1 MVIYFRGFCY
11 MNQDKKD
18 AILEKAQIWFKE
30 SISENH
36 IKNTKKLVK
45 ASKFDINPFL
55 AVYLSN
61 FLTGN
66 TKPESIAKALVYPRV
81 LGTSI
86 TTSFGT
92 NIQKFTNEVLSSF
105 GSTTSGIDIEF
116 IDQINNNKIYC
127 QLKSGPNTINKDD
140 VETIVGHFKKVIN
153 LGRTNNLR
161 ITHDDMVVG
170 IIYGDN
176 ASLNG
181 HYKRITNEYDYPIY
195 IGQNFWYRLTGD
207 ENFYSDLIH
216 AVGQVAI
223 EADFSEELEDV
234 IIELSKEPDIMALS
248 KKI

>member
-1 MVIYFRGFCY
+1 
-11 MNQDKKD
+11 MNQAEKD
-18 AILEKAQIWFKE
+18 IILNKAQKWFKK
-30 SISENH
+30 SIAENH
-36 IKNTKKLVK
+36 IKNTIKLK
-45 ASKFDINPFL
+45 DASKFDINPFL

-61 FLTGN
+61 FLTGKA
-66 TKPESIAKALVYPRV
+66 KPEGIAKALVYPRA

-140 VETIVGHFKKVIN
+140 VETIAGHFKKVIH

-170 IIYGDN
+170 IIYGDA

-181 HYKRITNEYDYPIY
+181 HYKRIISDYHYPIY
-195 IGQNFWYRLTGD
+195 IGQDFWHRLTGD
-207 ENFYSDLIH
+207 KDFYTDLIH
-216 AVGQVAI
+216 AIGKVAA
-223 EADFSEELEDV
+223 EADFTEELKEV
-234 IIELSKEPDIMALS
+234 IKELANSPEVKQLSK
-248 KKI
+248 

>member
-1 MVIYFRGFCY
+1 

-45 ASKFDINPFL
+45 VSKFDVNPFL
-55 AVYLSN
+55 VVYLSN

-66 TKPESIAKALVYPRV
+66 TKPESIAKALLYPRV

-176 ASLNG
+176 ASLNV
-181 HYKRITNEYDYPIY
+181 HYKRITGEYDYPIY

-216 AVGQVAI
+216 AIGQVAI

-234 IIELSKEPDIMALS
+234 IIELSKASEIKALS

>member
-1 MVIYFRGFCY
+1 M
-11 MNQDKKD
+11 
-18 AILEKAQIWFKE
+18 
-30 SISENH
+30 
-36 IKNTKKLVK
+36 
-45 ASKFDINPFL
+45 
-55 AVYLSN
+55 
-61 FLTGN
+61 
-66 TKPESIAKALVYPRV
+66 YPRV

-116 IDQINNNKIYC
+116 IDQISKNKIYC

-140 VETIVGHFKKVIN
+140 VETIAGHFKKVIS

-170 IIYGDN
+170 IIYGDTD
-176 ASLNG
+176 SQNG

-195 IGQNFWYRLTGD
+195 IGKDFWYRLTGD
-207 ENFYSDLIH
+207 ESFYSDLINVIGEV
-216 AVGQVAI
+216 AV
-223 EADFSEELEDV
+223 EADFSEELEG
-234 IIELSKEPDIMALS
+234 IIKELSESAEIKALA

>member
-1 MVIYFRGFCY
+1 
-11 MNQDKKD
+11 MNQDEKN
-18 AILEKAQIWFKE
+18 AILEKAKIWFKE
-30 SISENH
+30 SIAKNH
-36 IKNTKKLVK
+36 IKNTHKLVN

-55 AVYLSN
+55 TVYLSN

-66 TKPESIAKALVYPRV
+66 TEPKSIAKALLYPRV

-92 NIQKFTNEVLSSF
+92 NIQKFTNEVLASF

-140 VETIVGHFKKVIN
+140 VETIVGHFKKVIY

-170 IIYGDN
+170 IIYGDT

-181 HYKRITNEYDYPIY
+181 HYKRIMSEYDYPIY
-195 IGQNFWYRLTGD
+195 IGQDFWHRLTGD
-207 ENFYSDLIH
+207 EHFYSDLIH
-216 AVGQVAI
+216 AIGKVAI
-223 EADFSEELEDV
+223 EADFSEELEEV
-234 IIELSKEPDIMALS
+234 INELSKTPEINRLS
-248 KKI
+248 KIR

>member
-1 MVIYFRGFCY
+1 MK
-11 MNQDKKD
+11 QDEKD
-18 AILEKAQIWFKE
+18 DILEKAKIWFKE

-45 ASKFDINPFL
+45 ASKFDVNPFL

-66 TKPESIAKALVYPRV
+66 TKPESIAKALLYPRV

-170 IIYGDN
+170 IIYGDT

-181 HYKRITNEYDYPIY
+181 HYKRVTSEYDYPIY
-195 IGQNFWYRLTGD
+195 IGQDFWYRLTGD
-207 ENFYSDLIH
+207 ESFYSDLIH
-216 AVGQVAI
+216 AIGQVAI

-234 IIELSKEPDIMALS
+234 IIELSKEPEIMALS